1 MYDYEYD
8 EFYGW
13 VGIVYDETFD
23 KSYIVEYFD
32 NEQDAEYWYCK
43 KNDYSFR

>member
-13 VGIVYDETFD
+13 VGLVYDEDYD

-32 NEQDAEYWYCK
+32 TEYEAERWYNR
-43 KNDYSFR
+43 KNGYSI